1 MHYKTEKMSRFVFTA
16 ILLLTSL
23 NALAQNKTNQITG
36 TVIDSL
42 SEQALPNAT
51 ITLSS
56 SKTTI
61 KTTTSDSKGAYIF
74 KNISNGTYSLS
85 IQYIG
90 YKTATNIGII
100 INGEPIQAFTHK
112 LILDQKGLK
121 AVTVTAAKPFI
132 VMSADKL
139 TLNVA
144 SSPIAAGGNAYDV
157 ILRAP
162 GVVEQNNS
170 LNLNGKSVT
179 VLINGRPSNLTG
191 EDLKTMLSAMQAN
204 GIEKVEVISNP
215 SAKYDAQGASV
226 INIVLAKNKNLGTN
240 GTATIGI
247 GTGRYVRGN
256 TGLTLNHR
264 DAKSNIYGSYDY
276 AYNPQ
281 YIHNTSNRNISKDAS
296 LAETEYEVR
305 KRSNHNYKIGI
316 DYDISKRSSFG
327 FLAKGI
333 SVIRD
338 RQVDHNTLLK
348 VIGLAKDSTSNITTS
363 GAATIFN
370 PSINLYYKQLLD
382 SAGKKDIVFN
392 ADYFHYNRQWNDD
405 FTTRYYDDKGLQY
418 QQPFYLRDNSPSIV
432 TLKSITA
439 DFTNTT
445 KFGKWEA
452 GVKVSFAKTDN
463 DVLWEQQVSNTW
475 QVDANK
481 TNHFI
486 YKENIL
492 AGYINLNKTIK
503 KYSIQAGLRTEYTN
517 TKGTS
522 VTINQRNT
530 NQYTSLFPNIAV
542 SYTKSASHMFKL
554 GYRKSIQRFGYEV
567 VNPFVV
573 YQSQYSYTQGNPKIL
588 PTFVHSFE
596 LTHVYKYKLFTT
608 LSYSHITQTLA
619 QVYKSGN
626 DSSVISTYDNLNNAT
641 VVSLTVTSQ
650 KSFFKGKWG
659 SVNTLGSF
667 YAKYDAQSFGNAVNS
682 RVTGYI
688 NTTNTFALPKKWKG
702 EIQAYYSTPIASGIY
717 NIDGMLQVNLGLSK
731 PIMNGKAT
739 VACNVKDIF
748 NTFEY
753 RISTLYNGGTIHT
766 YNKAESR
773 FVNLVF
779 TYKFG
784 NNKVRASKTRT
795 TGLEEEKDRLGNN

>member
-1 MHYKTEKMSRFVFTA
+1 MRTVFLIA
-16 ILLLTSL
+16 ILFITCLG
-23 NALAQNKTNQITG
+23 ALAQSKTNQITG

-42 SEQALPNAT
+42 SKQPLPNAT
-51 ITLSS
+51 VTLSS
-56 SKTTI
+56 GVTTI
-61 KTTTSDSKGAYIF
+61 KTTTSDNKGAYAF
-74 KNISNGTYSLS
+74 KNLSSGIYSLS

-90 YKTATNIGII
+90 YKTANLTGITV
-100 INGEPIQAFTHK
+100 NGEPRQAFTHK
-112 LILDQKGLK
+112 LILDQQGLK
-121 AVTVTAAKPFI
+121 AVTVTSAKPFI

-170 LNLNGKSVT
+170 LSLNGKSVT

-240 GTATIGI
+240 GTATLGV

-264 DAKSNIYGSYDY
+264 NAKTNIYSSYDY

-281 YIHNTSNRNISKDAS
+281 YIQNASERNISSNATLS
-296 LAETEYEVR
+296 ETEYDVR

-316 DYDISKRSSFG
+316 DYDINKRSSVG

-333 SVIRD
+333 SVVRN
-338 RQVDHNTLLK
+338 RQVDHNTLLD
-348 VIGLAKDSTSNITTS
+348 VAGLAKDSTSNITTS
-363 GAATIFN
+363 GSATIFN
-370 PSINLYYKQLLD
+370 PAINVYYKTLLD
-382 SAGKKDIVFN
+382 SAGKTDIVFN

-405 FTTRYYDDKGLQY
+405 FTTRYYDDKSIQY
-418 QQPFYLRDNSPSIV
+418 QQPFYLRDNSPAIV

-439 DFTNTT
+439 DFTSTT

-452 GVKVSFAKTDN
+452 GVKASFAKTDN

-475 QVDANK
+475 KVDANK

-486 YKENIL
+486 YKENIF
-492 AGYINLNKTIK
+492 AGYFNLNKTIK
-503 KYSIQAGLRTEYTN
+503 KYSIQAGLRTEYTSTN
-517 TKGTS
+517 GTS
-522 VTINQRNT
+522 VTINQTNT
-530 NQYTSLFPNIAV
+530 NKYISFFPNVAV

-573 YQSQYSYTQGNPKIL
+573 YQSQFSYTQGNPTIL

-596 LTHVYKYKLFTT
+596 LTHVYKYQLFTT

-619 QVYKSGN
+619 QVYKPGS
-626 DSSVISTYDNLNNAT
+626 DSSVINTYDNLNNAT

-650 KSFFKGKWG
+650 KSFFKGVWG

-688 NTTNTFALPKKWKG
+688 NTTNTFALPKKWKA
-702 EIQAYYSTPIASGIY
+702 ELQAYYSTPIASGIY
-717 NIDGMLQVNLGLSK
+717 NIDGMLQVNIGLSK
-731 PIMNGKAT
+731 PIMNGKGT
-739 VACNVKDIF
+739 LACNVKDIF

-753 RISTLYNGGTIHT
+753 RINTLYNGGTIHT
-766 YNKAESR
+766 YNKNESR

-795 TGLEEEKDRLGNN
+795 TGLEEEKGRLGNN